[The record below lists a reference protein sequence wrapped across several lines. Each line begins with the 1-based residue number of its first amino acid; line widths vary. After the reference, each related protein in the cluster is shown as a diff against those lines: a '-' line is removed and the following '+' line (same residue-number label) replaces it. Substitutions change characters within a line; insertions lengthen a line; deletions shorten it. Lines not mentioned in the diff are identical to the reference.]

1 MKNGTLVAA
10 YAAPVSG
17 LDGQGGNPRGRQG
30 TADQRKNRGEL
41 ISGQDIRGGNERK
54 GGNYSDYR
62 GLGRKGERIG
72 EKGKGE
78 GEGQRQGQ
86 GEY

>member
-41 ISGQDIRGGNERK
+41 ISGQDIRGGERK
-54 GGNYSDYR
+54 E
-62 GLGRKGERIG
+62 GREL
-72 EKGKGE
+72 
-78 GEGQRQGQ
+78 
-86 GEY
+86 